1 MNKNISGDEE
11 SVKKSFS
18 ARIFDKEVSVTDRSA
33 EYNKPLQVSHRAQIM
48 AIEVGVSQSL
58 GLYFLLSHTFNKF
71 KLEFAIGRALRKKL
85 F

>member
-11 SVKKSFS
+11 SVKKLFS

-33 EYNKPLQVSHRAQIM
+33 LQVSHRAQIM

>member
-33 EYNKPLQVSHRAQIM
+33 LQVSHRAQIM

>member
-11 SVKKSFS
+11 SVKKFFS

-33 EYNKPLQVSHRAQIM
+33 LQVSHGAQIM